1 MSISIR
7 IIKKWAAITV
17 ILLTIP
23 LTAMFLTNEV
33 DWGVF
38 DFLVMGVLLF
48 SFGMVLE
55 LIGRKT
61 RRFKIIWIAL
71 VILTF
76 LLIWAELCVG
86 IFGTPFSGN

>member
-76 LLIWAELCVG
+76 LLIWAELGVG